1 MLAAFLAAVF
11 FALSAIFAHRTSR
24 MVGVV
29 GANCARLWVATV
41 LLAIWAHGFGDGLH
55 GEGLPVYLLS
65 GAVGFGVGDIGLFAA
80 LPRIGSRLTALMVQC
95 LASPIAAVLEW
106 LWLGTRP
113 TTMDLLCGAVIL
125 LGVGIAVAPD
135 PRRARTLVPPSPD
148 EARTRRQGVLFGVM
162 AAVGQA
168 GGAVT
173 SRKAHAVSYAA
184 GIDIGGGTAAYQ
196 RALGGLAIVTAA
208 YLITQQRSLPASRPT
223 AAAWRAAWPW
233 IVANALVGATIGVSF
248 YQRALATTP
257 SAIVLPIVAL
267 TPLIVVPLA
276 FVFEH
281 ERPSAR
287 SLLGGAL
294 AVAAAVTLARL
305 R

>member
-1 MLAAFLAAVF
+1 MA
-11 FALSAIFAHRTSR
+11 
-24 MVGVV
+24 
-29 GANCARLWVATV
+29 ANCARLWVATF
-41 LLAIWAHGFGDGLH
+41 LLAVWAHGCGHGLQ
-55 GEGLPVYLLS
+55 GRGLPWYLLS
-65 GAVGFGVGDIGLFAA
+65 GAVGFGMGDIGLFAA

-95 LASPIAAVLEW
+95 LASPIAAAMEW

-113 TTMDLLCGAVIL
+113 TGLDLLCGAVIL
-125 LGVGIAVAPD
+125 AGVGVAVAPE
-135 PRRARTLVPPSPD
+135 PRRPVAPHPPSPE
-148 EARTRRQGVLFGVM
+148 EARRRREGVLFGGL

-168 GGAVT
+168 GGAVI
-173 SRKAHAVSYAA
+173 SRKAYFLTHGA
-184 GIDIGGGTAAYQ
+184 GGQIDGGTAAYQ

-208 YLITQQRSLPASRPT
+208 YLASRHGPRSSPRP
-223 AAAWRAAWPW
+223 AAPWRAAWPW
-233 IVANALVGATIGVSF
+233 IVVNALVGATIGVSF

-276 FVFEH
+276 FVLEH
-281 ERPSAR
+281 ERPSLR

-294 AVAAAVTLARL
+294 AVAAAAALARL

>member
-29 GANCARLWVATV
+29 VANCARLWVATA
-41 LLAIWAHGFGDGLH
+41 LLAVWAYGFGQGLQ
-55 GEGLPVYLLS
+55 GKGRFVYVLS
-65 GAVGFGVGDIGLFAA
+65 GVVGFGVGDIGLFAA

-95 LASPIAAVLEW
+95 LASPLAAALEW
-106 LWLGTRP
+106 AWLGTRP
-113 TTMDLLCGAVIL
+113 SRLDLLCGAVIL

-135 PRRARTLVPPSPD
+135 ARGLTLEASSPD
-148 EARTRRQGVLFGVM
+148 ETRRHRQGILFGVM

-208 YLITQQRSLPASRPT
+208 YLVTRQRSRASSRPN
-223 AAAWRAAWPW
+223 AASWRAAWPW
-233 IVANALVGATIGVSF
+233 IVANALVGATVGVSF

-267 TPLIVVPLA
+267 TPLIIVPFA

-294 AVAAAVTLARL
+294 AVAAAVALARL

>member
-29 GANCARLWVATV
+29 AANCARLWVATV
-41 LLAIWAHGFGDGLH
+41 LLALWAHGFGQGLR
-55 GEGLPVYLLS
+55 GNGLPVYVLS
-65 GAVGFGVGDIGLFAA
+65 GVVGFGVGDIGLFAA

-95 LASPIAAVLEW
+95 LASPIAAALEW
-106 LWLGTRP
+106 AWLGTRP
-113 TTMDLLCGAVIL
+113 SRLDLLCGAVIL

-135 PRRARTLVPPSPD
+135 ARVPTPDPPSPD
-148 EARTRRQGVLFGVM
+148 ETRRHRQGIWFGLM

-173 SRKAHAVSYAA
+173 SRKAHALSYAA
-184 GIDIGGGTAAYQ
+184 GLDIGGGTAAYQ

-208 YLITQQRSLPASRPT
+208 YLVTRGRARPSSRPD

-233 IVANALVGATIGVSF
+233 IVANALVGATVGVSF

-267 TPLIVVPLA
+267 TPLIVVPFA

-281 ERPSAR
+281 ERPGAR

-294 AVAAAVTLARL
+294 AVAAAVALARL

>member
-29 GANCARLWVATV
+29 AANCARLWVATV
-41 LLAIWAHGFGDGLH
+41 LLAIWAHAFGHGLH
-55 GEGLPVYLLS
+55 GKGFPVYVLS
-65 GAVGFGVGDIGLFAA
+65 GVVGFGVGDIGLFAA

-95 LASPIAAVLEW
+95 LASPIAAALEW

-113 TTMDLLCGAVIL
+113 TTLDLLCGAVIL

-135 PRRARTLVPPSPD
+135 TRRASATSPPSPD

-168 GGAVT
+168 GGAVI
-173 SRKAHAVSYAA
+173 SRKAFFLTHAA
-184 GIDIGGGTAAYQ
+184 GGQIDGGTAAYQ

-208 YLITQQRSLPASRPT
+208 YFFTRQRSRPASRPT
-223 AAAWRAAWPW
+223 AATWRAAWPW
-233 IVANALVGATIGVSF
+233 IVANARVGATIGVSF
-248 YQRALATTP
+248 YQRALSTP
-257 SAIVLPIVAL
+257 PGPIVLPIGAL
-267 TPLIVVPLA
+267 TPLIVVPFA

>member
-29 GANCARLWVATV
+29 AANCARLWVATV
-41 LLAIWAHGFGDGLH
+41 LLALWAHGFGQGLR
-55 GEGLPVYLLS
+55 GNGLPVYVLS
-65 GAVGFGVGDIGLFAA
+65 GVVGFGVGDIGLFAA

-95 LASPIAAVLEW
+95 LASPIAAALEW
-106 LWLGTRP
+106 AWLGTRP
-113 TTMDLLCGAVIL
+113 SRLDLLCGAVIL
-125 LGVGIAVAPD
+125 LGVGIAVAPA
-135 PRRARTLVPPSPD
+135 ARVPTLDPPSPD
-148 EARTRRQGVLFGVM
+148 ETRRHRQGIWFGVM

-184 GIDIGGGTAAYQ
+184 GLDIGGGTAAYQ

-208 YLITQQRSLPASRPT
+208 YLVTRRRSRPSSRPD

-233 IVANALVGATIGVSF
+233 IVANALVGATVGVSF

-267 TPLIVVPLA
+267 TPLIVVPFA

-294 AVAAAVTLARL
+294 AVAAAVALARL

>member
-29 GANCARLWVATV
+29 AANCARLWVATV
-41 LLAIWAHGFGDGLH
+41 LLALWAHGFGQGLQ
-55 GEGLPVYLLS
+55 GRGLPVYVLS
-65 GAVGFGVGDIGLFAA
+65 GVVGFGVGDIGLFAA

-95 LASPIAAVLEW
+95 LASPIAAALEW
-106 LWLGTRP
+106 VWLGTRP
-113 TTMDLLCGAVIL
+113 SRLDLLCGAVIL

-135 PRRARTLVPPSPD
+135 TRHAATPELASPD
-148 EARTRRQGVLFGVM
+148 ETRQRRQGILFGVM

-184 GIDIGGGTAAYQ
+184 GLDIGGGTAAYQ

-208 YLITQQRSLPASRPT
+208 YLFTRQRSRPSSRPT
-223 AAAWRAAWPW
+223 AASWRAAWPW

-267 TPLIVVPLA
+267 TPLIVVPFA

-294 AVAAAVTLARL
+294 AVAAAVALARL

>member
-11 FALSAIFAHRTSR
+11 FALSAIIAHRTGR

-29 GANCARLWVATV
+29 AANCARLWVATF
-41 LLAIWAHGFGDGLH
+41 LLAVWAHGFGQGLQ
-55 GEGLPVYLLS
+55 GRGLPFFLLS
-65 GAVGFGVGDIGLFAA
+65 GVVGFGIGDIGLFAA
-80 LPRIGSRLTALMVQC
+80 LPRLGSRLTALMVQC
-95 LASPIAAVLEW
+95 LASPIAATMEW

-113 TTMDLLCGAVIL
+113 TPLDLTCGAMIL
-125 LGVGIAVAPD
+125 VGVGIAVAPE
-135 PRRARTLVPPSPD
+135 PRRTSAPPPSPQ
-148 EARTRRQGVLFGVM
+148 EARRRREGVSFGLM

-168 GGAVT
+168 GGAVI
-173 SRKAHAVSYAA
+173 SRKAYFLTHAA
-184 GIDIGGGTAAYQ
+184 GGRIDGGTAAYQ
-196 RALGGLAIVTAA
+196 RALGGVAIVTGA
-208 YLITQQRSLPASRPT
+208 YLFTRRRTRPSSQPAAP
-223 AAAWRAAWPW
+223 WRAAWPW

-248 YQRALATTP
+248 YQWALATTP

-276 FVFEH
+276 FVLEH

>member
-29 GANCARLWVATV
+29 AANCARLWVATV
-41 LLAIWAHGFGDGLH
+41 LLALWAHGFGQGLQ
-55 GEGLPVYLLS
+55 GNGLPVYVLS
-65 GAVGFGVGDIGLFAA
+65 GVVGFGVGDIGLFAA

-106 LWLGTRP
+106 AWLGTRP
-113 TTMDLLCGAVIL
+113 SRLDLLCGAVIL
-125 LGVGIAVAPD
+125 LGVGIAVAPAA
-135 PRRARTLVPPSPD
+135 RAPTLDPPSPD
-148 EARTRRQGVLFGVM
+148 GATRHRQGIWFGLM

-184 GIDIGGGTAAYQ
+184 GLDIGGGTAAYQ

-208 YLITQQRSLPASRPT
+208 YLVTRQRSPPSSRPD
-223 AAAWRAAWPW
+223 AVSWRAAWPW

-267 TPLIVVPLA
+267 TPLIVVPFA
-276 FVFEH
+276 FVFER

-294 AVAAAVTLARL
+294 AVAAAVALARL

>member
-1 MLAAFLAAVF
+1 MLAAFFAAVF
-11 FALSAIFAHRTSR
+11 FALSAIIAHRTGR

-29 GANCARLWVATV
+29 AANCARLWVATF
-41 LLAIWAHGFGDGLH
+41 LLAIWAHGFGHGLQ
-55 GEGLPVYLLS
+55 GRGLPFFLLS
-65 GAVGFGVGDIGLFAA
+65 GVVGFGIGDIGLFAA

-95 LASPIAAVLEW
+95 LASPIAATMEW

-113 TTMDLLCGAVIL
+113 TVLDLICGAVIL
-125 LGVGIAVAPD
+125 LGVGIAVAPEQ
-135 PRRARTLVPPSPD
+135 RRMIVPHLPPD
-148 EARTRRQGVLFGVM
+148 EVRRRRHGVLFGLM

-168 GGAVT
+168 GGAVI
-173 SRKAHAVSYAA
+173 SRKAYFLTHAA
-184 GIDIGGGTAAYQ
+184 GGRIDGGTAAYQ

-208 YLITQQRSLPASRPT
+208 YLFTRWRSPSLSRT

-233 IVANALVGATIGVSF
+233 ICANALVGATIGVSF
-248 YQRALATTP
+248 YQWALATTP

-276 FVFEH
+276 FVLEH
-281 ERPSAR
+281 ERPGVR

-294 AVAAAVTLARL
+294 AVAAAVALARL